1 MKIGNKLLSSTIL
14 LCAFTFQVFAQT
26 SITEEKIFK
35 LFTYEKNN
43 NISSTHDSLNTIALT
58 INEKLFAKII
68 SKPLS
73 NYNISLPIDF
83 EYIDFKFE
91 KHDFYDEN
99 LKIISKTTTGD
110 EKLDFDINFFSYKI
124 LYEKEIVGIINFYDG
139 IIDCSLNHKGQQY
152 EITNFQGSYFLIK
165 VSDSKE
171 KSDFKCTVREHK
183 KYTLP
188 LNLPKSSSQVQPCI
202 QMAIE
207 VDYYTRNTFN
217 SNSAA
222 TNWALSIMAGVTQ
235 LYEAQANV
243 SVTVD
248 YIYVWNSSD
257 PYSAYVNDAGNMLSA
272 LSNNWQ
278 GNTNVQRDLAHLLT
292 KRTNTGTGGI
302 AWLDGLCNSYYGC
315 AFSANLN
322 NSTNFNFPNPS
333 YTWNLSVVT
342 HEIGHNIG
350 ANHTHWCGWNADP
363 NASPPFY
370 GGSIDNCTNTEGSCP
385 DNPSPQV
392 GTIMSYCHLWGSQY
406 STLVFKDVV
415 LNQAINPGISNA
427 SCLSPC
433 SVDGC
438 MDPNAINYN
447 PAALNDDG
455 SCCYVSGCTDSNAL
469 NYDPNACYDDGSCI
483 QPVLGCTDPSAAN
496 FDPLANVD
504 DGLCCYGNDNL
515 TINITTD
522 NYPTETRWY
531 ITNQNGV
538 EIDGINSGDLTAPNA
553 NYNWD
558 VCVDLNDCYTFWIED
573 SYGDGICCQYGNGS
587 FSVSY
592 NGAIIGSGSTFQ
604 NSTTIDNIFCNII
617 LGCTDPAAAN
627 YDSNATNDDGSC
639 TYPCTNNIVNLNFT
653 PDCYGEETSWVLQDD
668 NGSILYSVSSG
679 YYPGGSSTTTMA
691 TNPIMVTEEF
701 CLVDGCYSFIVSDSY
716 GDGVNGS
723 QWSCG
728 IDGDYQILDDS
739 GNILGSLQNVNF
751 GTSETSSFCLNNI
764 INGCTDP
771 VACNYDINANN
782 DDGSCIYPL
791 QYYDCSG
798 NCINDIDLDE
808 ICDELEISGCTDIN
822 ADNYDLNATDDDG
835 SCLYSCSE
843 NTVIL
848 EFTPDCYGEETSWV
862 LQNDNGSILY
872 SVSSGYY
879 PGGSSTTTMATN
891 PIMVTEEFCLV
902 DGCYSFIVSDSYG
915 DGMNGS
921 QWSCGIDGDYQILDD
936 SGNILGSL
944 QNVNFG
950 TSETSSFCLN
960 NIINGCTDPVA
971 CNYDINANN
980 DDGSCIYPL
989 QYYDCS
995 GNCINDIDLDE
1006 ICDELEISGCTDIN
1020 ADNYDSNATD
1030 DDGSCIYCSTFALS
1044 IDSQSDATAV
1054 GAADGSAT
1062 VTASGGTSPYSI
1074 NWPADPSS
1082 LAAGTYTV
1090 TATDAEGCTT
1100 SIDVTIDEPSTAVCS
1115 APTGLNT
1122 FDVVHTRATFNF
1134 TSTGA
1139 DYYKIRVKENGGAWQ
1154 VITQL
1159 GTATGTP
1166 GGSTKT
1172 KYF

>member
-1 MKIGNKLLSSTIL
+1 MFFSFQLFANSTNNGENN
-14 LCAFTFQVFAQT
+14 
-26 SITEEKIFK
+26 S
-35 LFTYEKNN
+35 LFTYQKDNVVF
-43 NISSTHDSLNTIALT
+43 STNDTLNTTSLIL
-58 INEKLFAKII
+58 NEKLY
-68 SKPLS
+68 SKLVNNVS
-73 NYNISLPIDF
+73 DAFNISLPIGF
-83 EYIDFKFE
+83 KYIDFVFE
-91 KHDFYDEN
+91 KHDFFDSN
-99 LKIISKTTTGD
+99 LKIISKTSSGD
-110 EKLDFDINFFSYKI
+110 EKLDFEPEFISYKI
-124 LYEKEIVGIINFYDG
+124 TFNKEIVGVISLYDG
-139 IIDCSLNHKGQQY
+139 IIDCSFRYKEQQY

-171 KSDFKCTVREHK
+171 KSDFKCTIKEYK
-183 KYTLP
+183 KYSPRLST
-188 LNLPKSSSQVQPCI
+188 PKSSSQIQQCI

-222 TNWALSIMAGVTQ
+222 TNWALAIMAGVSQ
-235 LYEAQANV
+235 LYESQANV
-243 SVTVD
+243 SITVD
-248 YIYVWNSSD
+248 YIYVWNTSD
-257 PYSAYVNDAGNMLSA
+257 PYSSYVNDAGNMLSA
-272 LSNNWQ
+272 LSNYWQ
-278 GNTNVQRDLAHLLT
+278 GNTSVQRDLAHLLT

-322 NSTNFNFPNPS
+322 NTTNYNFPNPS
-333 YTWNLSVVT
+333 YTWNLSCVT

-350 ANHTHWCGWNADP
+350 ANHTHWCGWNSDP
-363 NASPPFY
+363 NANPPFS
-370 GGSIDNCTNTEGSCP
+370 GGAIDNCTNTEGSCP
-385 DNPSPQV
+385 DNPAPQV

-406 STLVFKDVV
+406 STLVFKDIV
-415 LNQAINPGISNA
+415 LNQAINPGILGA
-427 SCLSPC
+427 SCLAPC

-438 MDPNAINYN
+438 TDPNAVNYN

-469 NYDPNACYDDGSCI
+469 NYDPSACYDDGSCI
-483 QPVLGCTDPSAAN
+483 QPILGCTDPFASN
-496 FDPLANVD
+496 YDPLANVD

-553 NYNWD
+553 NYSWD

-592 NGAIIGSGSTFQ
+592 NGTIIGSGGTFQ

-617 LGCTDPAAAN
+617 LGCTDPAASN

-639 TYPCTNNIVNLNFT
+639 IYPCNDNIVNLNFT

-716 GDGVNGS
+716 GDGMSGS
-723 QWSCG
+723 QWTCG
-728 IDGDYQILDDS
+728 LDGDYQILDDS

-751 GTSETSSFCLNNI
+751 GTSETSSFCLNSI

-771 VACNYDINANN
+771 IACNYNSNANN
-782 DDGSCIYPL
+782 DDGSCVYPQ
-791 QYYDCSG
+791 QYYDCLG
-798 NCINDIDLDE
+798 NCINDIDLDGV
-808 ICDELEISGCTDIN
+808 CDELEIDGCTDLN
-822 ADNYDLNATDDDG
+822 ADNYNPNATNDDG

-843 NTVIL
+843 NTIFL

-862 LQNDNGSILY
+862 LQDDNGSILY

-891 PIMVTEEFCLV
+891 PLMVTEEFCLV

-915 DGMNGS
+915 DGLNGS
-921 QWSCGIDGDYQILDD
+921 AWTCGLDGDYQILDD
-936 SGNILGSL
+936 SGNILASL

-950 TSETSSFCLN
+950 ASETSSFCVN
-960 NIINGCTDPVA
+960 TFINGCTDPIA
-971 CNYDINANN
+971 CNYNSNANN
-980 DDGSCIYPL
+980 DDGSCVYPQ
-989 QYYDCS
+989 QYYDCL
-995 GNCINDIDLDE
+995 GNCINDVNSNG
-1006 ICDELEISGCTDIN
+1006 ICDELDIFGCMDPTACNYDSTATVLDNSCVYPIPLYDCFGNCLDDIDSDGICDALEITGCTDAN
-1020 ADNYDSNATD
+1020 ADNFDLNATD
-1030 DDGSCIYCSTFALS
+1030 DDGSCSYCSSFTLS
-1044 IDSQSDATAV
+1044 IYSQSDASVFGASDGTAV
-1054 GAADGSAT
+1054 VS
-1062 VTASGGTSPYSI
+1062 ASGGTSPYSI
-1074 NWPADPSS
+1074 TWPQNPTS
-1082 LAAGTYTV
+1082 LSAGTYTV
-1090 TATDAEGCTT
+1090 TATDAAGCT
-1100 SIDVTIDEPSTAVCS
+1100 
-1115 APTGLNT
+1115 L
-1122 FDVVHTRATFNF
+1122 
-1134 TSTGA
+1134 
-1139 DYYKIRVKENGGAWQ
+1139 
-1154 VITQL
+1154 L
-1159 GTATGTP
+1159 LM
-1166 GGSTKT
+1166 
-1172 KYF
+1172 